1 MRSVLILI
9 LLQFAHNSY
18 SQQPVY
24 LSTDSNNIYLAN
36 LTNCTYS
43 LIGSTEVYM
52 FDIAVTSDGR
62 LWGVLADT
70 LYQIDTI
77 SGSSS
82 FVGRMDIQAGADLV
96 DLNDSLLLTSTL
108 GFLYSI
114 NVNDA
119 STNLIGEIGFDPL
132 GDLTWYEN
140 YLYQISNNGTLIK
153 IELNDSNTE
162 IISSVEMDYVP
173 LAWAAITTSEL
184 SSINTLALFDGNQL
198 YNVCPFDGSYDLIC
212 EILPNGESATG
223 AASKR
228 LPFQNPTP
236 SNCLVLENQ
245 EMQSQKAI
253 SIYPNPILRDG
264 VLTIDLGNDFNGT
277 LSVQIKNDLGNIIQS
292 TYLDFE
298 KGVSNYQLQ
307 NIQYLSSV
315 FMIQIITNTTIINSR
330 LVIQ

>member
-1 MRSVLILI
+1 
-9 LLQFAHNSY
+9 
-18 SQQPVY
+18 
-24 LSTDSNNIYLAN
+24 
-36 LTNCTYS
+36 
-43 LIGSTEVYM
+43 M

-62 LWGVLADT
+62 LWGIWADT

-82 FVGRMDIQAGADLV
+82 FVGKMGIQAGADLV
-96 DLNDSLLLTSTL
+96 ELNDSLLLTTNS

-119 STNLIGEIGFDPL
+119 STILIGEIGYDSA
-132 GDLTWYEN
+132 GDLIWYEN
-140 YLYQISNNGTLIK
+140 YLYQISINGTLIR

-162 IISSVEMDYVP
+162 IVSSIETDTVP
-173 LAWAAITTSEL
+173 TAWAAVTTSEL
-184 SSINTLALFDGNQL
+184 SSINTLAFIVGNQL
-198 YNVCPFDGSYDLIC
+198 YNVCPFGGSYDQIC

-236 SNCLVLENQ
+236 TNCLILKNQ

-264 VLTIDLGNDFNGT
+264 MLTIDLGNDFNGT
-277 LSVQIKNDLGNIIQS
+277 LSMQIKNDLGNIKKS
-292 TYLDFE
+292 TYLYFE

-315 FMIQIITNTTIINSR
+315 FFIQIITNTTIINSR